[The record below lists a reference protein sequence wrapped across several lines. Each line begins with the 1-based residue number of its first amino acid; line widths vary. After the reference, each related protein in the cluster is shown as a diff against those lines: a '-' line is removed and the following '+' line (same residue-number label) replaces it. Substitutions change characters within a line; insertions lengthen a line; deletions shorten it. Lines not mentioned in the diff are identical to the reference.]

1 MEQEL
6 NDKYQQQC
14 LCVVPK
20 CFLRIF
26 QIFFFRQ
33 HSKILSGRFQIE
45 RVHLNSQDTQPSYG
59 MLTFSIVTSILIE
72 NSQKLGI
79 PTL

>member
-1 MEQEL
+1 MAGTSS
-6 NDKYQQQC
+6 NA
-14 LCVVPK
+14 CVVPMCVMRNLLK
-20 CFLRIF
+20 P
-26 QIFFFRQ
+26 FFFRQ